1 MAVRLLAHIVEDLYL
16 DLVLCVVVPPVNLH
30 HVQVVTSRHVLQRP
44 LLEVT
49 LRVEASATVV
59 HPVKHKE
66 RLHLLT
72 DLVII

>member
-1 MAVRLLAHIVEDLYL
+1 MAVGLLAHIVEDLYL

-59 HPVKHKE
+59 HPVKYKVG
-66 RLHLLT
+66 LIANKSI
-72 DLVII
+72 VI